1 VLNILEDIQS
11 QGDADRARNT
21 LNPPPKKAPRQK
33 PEPYPN
39 APRLLES
46 RPRPSSELSGR
57 RHVPFLIGANGIPY
71 LRIKKPQPVF
81 LSRVIN
87 DKIKQKQKRQD
98 HVERI
103 EADMAW
109 AEDEENW
116 ENLVGSRVA
125 QGSNSRGDRNPW
137 SKDMIDAKK
146 EVEWRLSQGYAKAQ
160 NTASKMLKIVDEE
173 KRLFEEEG
181 IERKREKDRIREEQR
196 PR

>member
-1 VLNILEDIQS
+1 
-11 QGDADRARNT
+11 
-21 LNPPPKKAPRQK
+21 
-33 PEPYPN
+33 
-39 APRLLES
+39 
-46 RPRPSSELSGR
+46 
-57 RHVPFLIGANGIPY
+57 
-71 LRIKKPQPVF
+71 VF

-160 NTASKMLKIVDEE
+160 NTAIKMLKIVDEE